1 MSDSQTASSP
11 GFLVHVMGRQARHA
25 ACDRCRAHKLRC
37 QYDNDNTRG
46 GKAEDQLGSPSPRC
60 RRCKRANMEC
70 IQSTSIRVVR
80 PPKSSI
86 RELPTPNEKTK
97 TSTSATKSQS
107 SQRAREFTEQNS
119 STNTALTLEG
129 FGEAFGHAAGYT
141 FNLPRDVQ
149 GHHTDKETSDP
160 IEVDFMFND
169 SLLSS
174 SLQEFSEDLLFIDMA
189 EGSIAPEHGAH
200 APVESRGGPEYT
212 FDTSVAN
219 SSAATLDF
227 ACRQNDPRNSSVN
240 ARSEQ
245 LEETQ
250 HNVLQGASTASLG
263 QSAGK
268 GPRAGERPEM
278 QRGSDS
284 DGNTNSLVQRL
295 SLLSVSLHELSAE
308 TGKPAQPATTIQQ
321 NATPLLGGIGFRC
334 DDYPIDSI
342 LMATQT
348 FVEILSE
355 FIQMESCRC
364 AELALKVQTHAD
376 EGLSQLAPD
385 VHSFPTF
392 TGDEDHVRT
401 QNRHLRDPSTNMD
414 TDMCFDDYHDSDK
427 ECSSREQSKLDIHTA
442 LIIISCYTRTMRIYS
457 DLVTYIRR
465 QVHASAGAGA
475 SMSDRIANLPVLQL
489 GTIQIRNDTALQAL
503 LLVRMGLHMIER
515 IERILETLV
524 GKSTCPCNKPTE
536 ADETDQGLRNQHI
549 SRHRRSASSSILS
562 QTARANVLGGNG
574 FATPLS
580 RSSTCGS
587 GHGGSSRRSVLSGSG
602 STCSHTE
609 KKSNFTTSSAI
620 RHIIELAIKQ
630 EDSESEGNGNRGI
643 GSLKEDIRLLEQLLQ

>member
-1 MSDSQTASSP
+1 MSDPKTASSP

-37 QYDNDNTRG
+37 QYDNDNARG
-46 GKAEDQLGSPSPRC
+46 GKAEDQPGSPSPRC

-86 RELPTPNEKTK
+86 RELSTPKEKPK
-97 TSTSATKSQS
+97 SPTSAMKSQS
-107 SQRAREFTEQNS
+107 SQQAHEFIEQNS

-129 FGEAFGHAAGYT
+129 FSEAFGHAAGYT
-141 FNLPRDVQ
+141 FDLPRDVQ
-149 GHHTDKETSDP
+149 GHHADKETSDP
-160 IEVDFMFND
+160 NEVDFMFND

-174 SLQEFSEDLLFIDMA
+174 GLQEFSEDLLFIDMA
-189 EGSIAPEHGAH
+189 EGCTAPEHAAH
-200 APVESRGGPEYT
+200 APVETRGGPGYP
-212 FDTSVAN
+212 FDALMAN
-219 SSAATLDF
+219 PPAATLDF
-227 ACRQNDPRNSSVN
+227 SCRQNDQSNSSVN
-240 ARSEQ
+240 SRSGQ

-250 HNVLQGASTASLG
+250 HKVLQGTLATSLG
-263 QSAGK
+263 HSAGE
-268 GPRAGERPEM
+268 GPGAGGGPEV

-284 DGNTNSLVQRL
+284 DGNTDSLIQRL
-295 SLLSVSLHELSAE
+295 SVLSVSLHELSAE
-308 TGKPAQPATTIQQ
+308 TGKPAQPATTIRQ
-321 NATPLLGGIGFRC
+321 NATPLLERIGFRC

-348 FVEILSE
+348 FVEILSG
-355 FIQMESCRC
+355 FIQMESCQC
-364 AELALKVQTHAD
+364 AELALKVQTRSD

-385 VHSFPTF
+385 VDSFPTF

-401 QNRHLRDPSTNMD
+401 QNRHIQDPSTNMD
-414 TDMCFDDYHDSDK
+414 TDMCFDEYHGSDT

-442 LIIISCYTRTMRIYS
+442 LIIISCYTRIMRIYS

-465 QVHASAGAGA
+465 QVHASAGPGA

-524 GKSTCPCNKPTE
+524 GKSTCPCNKPIE
-536 ADETDQGLRNQHI
+536 ADETDQGLRHQH
-549 SRHRRSASSSILS
+549 SSQHRRSASSSILS
-562 QTARANVLGGNG
+562 QTSRTIALGGNG

-609 KKSNFTTSSAI
+609 KRPNPTTSSAI